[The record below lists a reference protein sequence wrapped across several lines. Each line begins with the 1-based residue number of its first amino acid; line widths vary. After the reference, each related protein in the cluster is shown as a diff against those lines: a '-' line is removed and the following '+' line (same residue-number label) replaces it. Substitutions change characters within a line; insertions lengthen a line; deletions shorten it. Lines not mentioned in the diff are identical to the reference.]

1 MKSQQS
7 HLHQA
12 EASAALTRNRQTAL
26 CTELYTCNLVHIIQ
40 QKYLHRPVLSIE
52 HDSVN
57 TICWACIQWT
67 AWCNLHRRFSV
78 FHQPPYGCPR
88 LVGCWMTV
96 ELVGTLHGTCWIFF
110 ALLRHFGKPGMV
122 FVQDWFNGYAT
133 GVAPRLG
140 PKYIFS
146 IQYWSCHLKKKN
158 KKKMLKNTGA

>member
-52 HDSVN
+52 HDS
-57 TICWACIQWT
+57 IQHHLLGMYT
-67 AWCNLHRRFSV
+67 VDSLVQPAQEIFSV
-78 FHQPPYGCPR
+78 PSATVWVSTFSRVLNDSGARGNTSWHLLDLFCPPPSLWKAG
-88 LVGCWMTV
+88 
-96 ELVGTLHGTCWIFF
+96 HG
-110 ALLRHFGKPGMV
+110 

-146 IQYWSCHLKKKN
+146 IQYWSCHLKKK
-158 KKKMLKNTGA
+158 MLKNTGA